1 MPADYCG
8 KVVME
13 LALQQDDDG
22 LVHYYHLENPT
33 ATPWSTIASL
43 FIQVCPTEMER
54 VDTKA
59 WLRAVEERA
68 NRGMNMN
75 KQGVEDGGHTEI
87 PAAVLLAFYSSY
99 SGLDPRMR
107 LSTEKA
113 VRVSKVM
120 EYGSVTSEL
129 MRRYVS
135 WI

>member
-8 KVVME
+8 KAVME
-13 LALQQDDDG
+13 LALQQDDEG

-33 ATPWSTIASL
+33 TTPWSTIASL
-43 FIQVCPTEMER
+43 FIQVCSMEMER
-54 VDTKA
+54 VDTEA

-68 NRGMNMN
+68 ARNMN
-75 KQGVEDGGHTEI
+75 RKEEEAEDGDHSEV

-99 SGLDPRMR
+99 SELDSRMR

-113 VRVSKVM
+113 VRVSKAM

>member
-1 MPADYCG
+1 M
-8 KVVME
+8 
-13 LALQQDDDG
+13 
-22 LVHYYHLENPT
+22 
-33 ATPWSTIASL
+33 
-43 FIQVCPTEMER
+43 EMER

-68 NRGMNMN
+68 ARNMN
-75 KQGVEDGGHTEI
+75 RKEEEAEDGDHSEV

-99 SGLDPRMR
+99 SELDSRMR

-113 VRVSKVM
+113 VRVSKAM